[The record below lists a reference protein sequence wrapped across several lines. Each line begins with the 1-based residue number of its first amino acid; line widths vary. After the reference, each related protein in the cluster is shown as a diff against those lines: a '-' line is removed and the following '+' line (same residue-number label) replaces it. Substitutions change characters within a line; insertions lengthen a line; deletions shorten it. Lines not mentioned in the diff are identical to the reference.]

1 MHCIHCKDSF
11 FRYTDGNFK
20 EIGIG
25 IEKNFSTGVLES
37 LLSPPYDL
45 SSFHI
50 YGTIFDGATFER
62 GLDPQKI
69 LVFELWRVKCSKK
82 EKIGFLGGCF
92 SACFEYFLEL
102 VYINYES
109 TCIGPTVA
117 KK

>member
-1 MHCIHCKDSF
+1 MSADP
-11 FRYTDGNFK
+11 
-20 EIGIG
+20 
-25 IEKNFSTGVLES
+25 GVLEG

-69 LVFELWRVKCSKK
+69 LVFELWRAECSKK
-82 EKIGFLGGCF
+82 EKIGFFGGRF
-92 SACFEYFLEL
+92 SAFSEYFLEL

-117 KK
+117 KKNKTKSAFVKKLKRYVTCQMPKN